1 MTGNM
6 PKTCKEIT
14 QDNVTAKHKT
24 VSIMRPSF
32 QISHNKGQDCK
43 TEGKKNSACCQ
54 INVSQPVV
62 LGLIYGGPQILV
74 NVTYVLPYM
83 EKVVQL

>member
-24 VSIMRPSF
+24 VSIMWPLF

-43 TEGKKNSACCQ
+43 TQRERR
-54 INVSQPVV
+54 ILHVV
-62 LGLIYGGPQILV
+62 RLMSLSR
-74 NVTYVLPYM
+74 
-83 EKVVQL
+83 